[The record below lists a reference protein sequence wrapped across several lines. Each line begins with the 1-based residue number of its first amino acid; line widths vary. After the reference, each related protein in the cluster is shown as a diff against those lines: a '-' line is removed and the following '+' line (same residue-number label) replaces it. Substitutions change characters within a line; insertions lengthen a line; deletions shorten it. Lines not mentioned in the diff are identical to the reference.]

1 MLFDDGASLARL
13 IHLCKGEAGRAM
25 KCCSLMDPEQ
35 GYARARRLLE
45 QRFGDK
51 LTITELWI
59 KKLNEGGP
67 RVNLQEYADEL
78 LDCYES
84 LNALGALQEMDA
96 QRNLL
101 AIITRLPMHLQNKWQ
116 DYVFELRSCRDRR
129 PTLKD
134 VVDFVSR
141 AAAVMSDPVYGSA
154 SMRSKRIE
162 KTSMRITYAATADM
176 RCPICNDGEH
186 SVPQCSKFL
195 SMNANDRL
203 DVALKCQIC
212 FMCLTPGH
220 ITRECSNPVKYQEKR
235 CGQRHATILHNAD
248 WEGLRRAS
256 REKRDAE
263 ARNIETN
270 SSTPEGHHVNSSHH
284 VMGNKVALP
293 FLLVNVTSPE
303 TGISVKT
310 YALLDSGSNVSL
322 CQDKLL
328 HLLKARGRTERM
340 SLTTLEKENNE
351 TTAQVISLRISNLDG
366 SDEITIP
373 QVFARPNLRL
383 SSSNLVTEAEVRKWP
398 HLKDLPLHHAEIDDV
413 ALLIGQ
419 DCPEA
424 LMPLTTIPG
433 GKGEPYAVRTRLG
446 WSVSGPVS
454 NSMVKLPSTS
464 HYISSES
471 LLQEKVEHSWQ
482 LESTNRVAEIQDTTN
497 AKEWRHVPI
506 QKNPADDASRGVPA
520 SSLRKSRWLHGPDF
534 LQLPPERWP
543 SASAV
548 RPINEDDPEVK
559 KAATFATR
567 IVTPQNPIDKL
578 IVGISNWTRL
588 IRILACFA
596 LIPEVRCRKTPFTG
610 SLEAE
615 HLQRAEENLV
625 RYIQNQCY
633 PEEIKAATQ
642 GRPIPSSSPLKR
654 LRPVL
659 HDGLLVVPGR
669 LAHGK
674 LPSQAKRPVILPSRH
689 PVIESLVR
697 HVHERTAHS
706 GRGYVLSELRR
717 KYWILGATPLVKK
730 VMKHCV
736 ACRR

>member
-1 MLFDDGASLARL
+1 MGALQAPKIELLEFHGDPMSYHSFIRSFEENVEKMLYDDGARLARL
-13 IHLCKGEAGRAM
+13 IHLCKGEAGRAI

-51 LTITELWI
+51 HTFTELWI

-84 LNALGALQEMDA
+84 LNALGALQEMDV

-101 AIITRLPMHLQNKWQ
+101 AMITRLPMHLQNKWQ
-116 DYVFELRSCRDRR
+116 DYVFELRSRRDRR

-134 VVDFVSR
+134 VVNFVNR

-154 SMRSKRIE
+154 SMRSKRVE
-162 KTSMRITYAATADM
+162 KTPTRITYAATADV
-176 RCPICNDGEH
+176 RCPICDDGEH
-186 SVPQCSKFL
+186 SVPQCRRFL

-220 ITRECSNPVKYQEKR
+220 ITRECSNPVKCQEKR
-235 CGQRHATILHNAD
+235 CGQRHATTLHDAD

-263 ARNIETN
+263 ARSLETN
-270 SSTPEGHHVNSSHH
+270 SSGIESHHVSSSHH

-351 TTAQVISLRISNLDG
+351 TMARVISLRISNLDG

-383 SSSNLVTEAEVRKWP
+383 SSSNLVTEAEVWKWP

-446 WSVSGPVS
+446 WSISGPIS
-454 NSMVKLPSTS
+454 NSMVKLFF
-464 HYISSES
+464 
-471 LLQEKVEHSWQ
+471 
-482 LESTNRVAEIQDTTN
+482 R
-497 AKEWRHVPI
+497 R
-506 QKNPADDASRGVPA
+506 
-520 SSLRKSRWLHGPDF
+520 
-534 LQLPPERWP
+534 
-543 SASAV
+543 
-548 RPINEDDPEVK
+548 RP
-559 KAATFATR
+559 
-567 IVTPQNPIDKL
+567 
-578 IVGISNWTRL
+578 
-588 IRILACFA
+588 
-596 LIPEVRCRKTPFTG
+596 
-610 SLEAE
+610 
-615 HLQRAEENLV
+615 
-625 RYIQNQCY
+625 
-633 PEEIKAATQ
+633 
-642 GRPIPSSSPLKR
+642 
-654 LRPVL
+654 
-659 HDGLLVVPGR
+659 
-669 LAHGK
+669 
-674 LPSQAKRPVILPSRH
+674 
-689 PVIESLVR
+689 
-697 HVHERTAHS
+697 
-706 GRGYVLSELRR
+706 
-717 KYWILGATPLVKK
+717 
-730 VMKHCV
+730 
-736 ACRR
+736 

>member
-1 MLFDDGASLARL
+1 MSYDENSPHYTRSQARAKSQTMDNGIEPGDSISQVKERSHVSVTSRTTHSTSSHGSGRSKEQLDLDISTLAIRMSSQEKKAQLKRNKLELEKELEKRKLEVDLDMEKNDLKEQMDLAKAEREMLDQGSSSSGSTVQRNQSSNAEINKMLDECYTFLGAGKVDGTKACRVYCPSTTKQKATREIQEKLRRTNVPASDKNTQSVKDKIGYFPSPTRKSPDQNPDKALEALYRQQAVMMGALQAPKIELLDFHGDPMSYHSFIRSFEENVEKMLYDDGARLARL
-13 IHLCKGEAGRAM
+13 IHLCKGEAGRAI

-51 LTITELWI
+51 HTITELWI

-84 LNALGALQEMDA
+84 LNALGALQEMNA

-101 AIITRLPMHLQNKWQ
+101 AMITRLPTHLQNKWQ
-116 DYVFELRSCRDRR
+116 DYVFELRSRRDRR

-154 SMRSKRIE
+154 SMRSKRVE
-162 KTSMRITYAATADM
+162 KTPTRMTYAATADV
-176 RCPICNDGEH
+176 RCPICDDGEH
-186 SVPQCSKFL
+186 SVPQCRRFL
-195 SMNANDRL
+195 DMNANDRL

-220 ITRECSNPVKYQEKR
+220 ITRECSNPVKCQEKR
-235 CGQRHATILHNAD
+235 CGQRHATILHDAD

-256 REKRDAE
+256 REKRDVE
-263 ARNIETN
+263 ARNLGTN
-270 SSTPEGHHVNSSHH
+270 SSTPEGHHVSSSHH

-328 HLLKARGRTERM
+328 HLLKARGRTERL
-340 SLTTLEKENNE
+340 SLTTLEKESNE

-366 SDEITIP
+366 SDELTIP

-383 SSSNLVTEAEVRKWP
+383 SSSNLVTEAEVQKWP

-413 ALLIGQ
+413 VLLIGQ

-446 WSVSGPVS
+446 WSVKWSSFQQRGEAFFF
-454 NSMVKLPSTS
+454 
-464 HYISSES
+464 IS
-471 LLQEKVEHSWQ
+471 LH
-482 LESTNRVAEIQDTTN
+482 LE
-497 AKEWRHVPI
+497 
-506 QKNPADDASRGVPA
+506 
-520 SSLRKSRWLHGPDF
+520 
-534 LQLPPERWP
+534 
-543 SASAV
+543 
-548 RPINEDDPEVK
+548 
-559 KAATFATR
+559 
-567 IVTPQNPIDKL
+567 
-578 IVGISNWTRL
+578 
-588 IRILACFA
+588 
-596 LIPEVRCRKTPFTG
+596 
-610 SLEAE
+610 
-615 HLQRAEENLV
+615 
-625 RYIQNQCY
+625 
-633 PEEIKAATQ
+633 
-642 GRPIPSSSPLKR
+642 
-654 LRPVL
+654 
-659 HDGLLVVPGR
+659 
-669 LAHGK
+669 
-674 LPSQAKRPVILPSRH
+674 
-689 PVIESLVR
+689 
-697 HVHERTAHS
+697 
-706 GRGYVLSELRR
+706 
-717 KYWILGATPLVKK
+717 
-730 VMKHCV
+730 
-736 ACRR
+736 

>member
-1 MLFDDGASLARL
+1 
-13 IHLCKGEAGRAM
+13 
-25 KCCSLMDPEQ
+25 MDPEQ

-51 LTITELWI
+51 HTITELWI

-101 AIITRLPMHLQNKWQ
+101 AMITRLPTHLQNKWQ
-116 DYVFELRSCRDRR
+116 DYVFELRSRRDHR

-141 AAAVMSDPVYGSA
+141 AAAVMSDPVYGST
-154 SMRSKRIE
+154 SMRSKRVE
-162 KTSMRITYAATADM
+162 KTPTRITYAAMADV
-176 RCPICNDGEH
+176 RCPICDDGEH
-186 SVPQCSKFL
+186 SVPQCRRFL

-220 ITRECSNPVKYQEKR
+220 ITRECSNPVKCQEKR
-235 CGQRHATILHNAD
+235 CGQQHATILHDSD

-263 ARNIETN
+263 ARSLETN
-270 SSTPEGHHVNSSHH
+270 SSIPEGHHVSSSHH

-303 TGISVKT
+303 IGISVKT

-328 HLLKARGRTERM
+328 HLLKAHGRTERM

-351 TTAQVISLRISNLDG
+351 TTAQVISLRISNLNG

-373 QVFARPNLRL
+373 QVFARPILRL

-419 DCPEA
+419 DCLEA

-464 HYISSES
+464 HFISNES
-471 LLQEKVEHSWQ
+471 LLQEKVERFWQ
-482 LESTNRVAEIQDTTN
+482 LESTNRVAEIQDTMN
-497 AKEWRHVPI
+497 AKEWRHVPT
-506 QKNPADDASRGVPA
+506 QENPADDASRGVPA
-520 SSLRKSRWLHGPDF
+520 SSLMKSRWLHGPDF

-543 SASAV
+543 SASAI
-548 RPINEDDPEVK
+548 RPINEDDPEV
-559 KAATFATR
+559 
-567 IVTPQNPIDKL
+567 
-578 IVGISNWTRL
+578 
-588 IRILACFA
+588 
-596 LIPEVRCRKTPFTG
+596 
-610 SLEAE
+610 
-615 HLQRAEENLV
+615 
-625 RYIQNQCY
+625 
-633 PEEIKAATQ
+633 
-642 GRPIPSSSPLKR
+642 
-654 LRPVL
+654 
-659 HDGLLVVPGR
+659 
-669 LAHGK
+669 
-674 LPSQAKRPVILPSRH
+674 
-689 PVIESLVR
+689 
-697 HVHERTAHS
+697 
-706 GRGYVLSELRR
+706 
-717 KYWILGATPLVKK
+717 
-730 VMKHCV
+730 
-736 ACRR
+736 